1 MASAAATSALGTEVL
16 AVQRLFYNVTP
27 NPVASVFLLFSSQ
40 LLGYGL
46 GGLFRG
52 ATPPVHIVKLSSH
65 ARHITFSGSL
75 LYPSKMLYP
84 AAVPL
89 VSMFDTLYRD
99 HHKGA
104 NRKKFKVFWIVFGV

>member
-16 AVQRLFYNVTP
+16 AVQRLFYNITP
-27 NPVASVFLLFSSQ
+27 NGVASVFLLFSSQ

-52 ATPPVHIVKLSSH
+52 VILHMHGWDRFLTKVILPK
-65 ARHITFSGSL
+65 GSL

-89 VSMFDTLYRD
+89 VSVRESNYIRPLY
-99 HHKGA
+99 
-104 NRKKFKVFWIVFGV
+104 NS